1 MPTATPFVRTP
12 QKHRFL
18 YTLLCRKY
26 PATVAAIARW
36 HDTYNKNLRRVYALE
51 KEGRAFVFTPAQLEH
66 VNTYSMDASAEQL
79 LYDEGLRECEARL
92 AALIDFL
99 A

>member
-1 MPTATPFVRTP
+1 MDERRKKLIYDFICDDCYVPMKKKEMAM
-12 QKHRFL
+12 
-18 YTLLCRKY
+18 LLQVPKESRQELEE
-26 PATVAAIARW
+26 IL
-36 HDTYNKNLRRVYALE
+36 NALE
-51 KEGRAFVFTPAQLEH
+51 KEGRAFVFAPAQLEH

-92 AALIDFL
+92 AALTDFL